1 MENSSQQEIFN
12 FIPERRQLRLSILS
26 AKQDNSI
33 VQDLTGIVAKDM
45 KTFFVSSNARA
56 QHSES

>member
-12 FIPERRQLRLSILS
+12 FIPERRQHKLSILS

-33 VQDLTGIVAKDM
+33 VLNLTGIVAKDM
-45 KTFFVSSNARA
+45 ETLFVSSNARA